1 MKQIDLKFE
10 TKCWENDWRLMAYT
24 NHLQQMI
31 ENCSVNFQK
40 KILWI
45 NNVKQLDVVKNALIH
60 LTKDKII
67 DDILVVDDFIDRV
80 LLEYE
85 IDKDS
90 FKGGYNYSS
99 EELAGIYACKTK
111 YLLHFSSDSYIPHE
125 YKDVKWIEDAINI
138 MEKNTNIAVANP
150 TWNKK
155 WNEAKKES
163 FSTIDDFYV
172 GYGFSDQCYLINTEL
187 FKQPVYNFHHEA
199 SDRYPAYGGELFEK
213 RVDSY
218 MRTHN
223 LKRITSKTASYKS
236 KNITKLQYLL
246 EKYGLKKC

>member
-1 MKQIDLKFE
+1 MKQLDLTFE
-10 TKCWENDWRLMAYT
+10 TKCWENDWQLMAYT

-31 ENCSVNFQK
+31 ENCSVDFQRK
-40 KILWI
+40 VLWI
-45 NNVKQLDVVKNALIH
+45 NNVKRLADVKKSLSHLIEAE
-60 LTKDKII
+60 II
-67 DDILVVDDFIDRV
+67 DDILVVADYIDKA
-80 LLEYE
+80 LSEYK

-125 YKDVKWIEDAINI
+125 YKTAKWIEAAIDI
-138 MEKNTNIAVANP
+138 MENNPEIVVANP
-150 TWNKK
+150 TWNRK

-163 FSTIDDFYV
+163 FSSIDDFYI

-187 FKQPVYNFHHEA
+187 FKRPIYNFHHEA
-199 SDRYPAYGGELFEK
+199 SDRYPSYGGELFEK

-223 LKRITSKTASYKS
+223 LKRITSKTVSYKS
-236 KNITKLQYLL
+236 KNITKLQYLF